1 MPNDKPGAPKERPII
16 FSAPMVRALLDGRK
30 TQTRRII
37 KPQPEQNDAGLWVW
51 PPDWRT
57 GIPKFGIGVQTDDAG
72 LVQSLEYDPGR
83 RLGYAPGDRLWVREA
98 HALVPATAYR
108 ASVGVDT
115 RINPSDPDQ
124 AVVYREG
131 WERCQ
136 PGRWRPSIHMPR
148 WASRLTLAVT
158 DVRVQRLQE
167 ISERDAADEG
177 LATVTKDGK
186 LWKWGIPDRDGL
198 PGTDNLGWPWIQWCE
213 DPRQA
218 YSTLWDSIHGAGAWD
233 ANPWVVA
240 VTFTVEEASR

>member
-1 MPNDKPGAPKERPII
+1 MKERPIL

-30 TQTRRII
+30 TQTRRIL
-37 KPQPEQNDAGLWVW
+37 KAEAEPLTYQA
-51 PPDWRT
+51 
-57 GIPKFGIGVQTDDAG
+57 
-72 LVQSLEYDPGR
+72 
-83 RLGYAPGDRLWVREA
+83 GDRLWVRER

-108 ASVGVDT
+108 ASTGVESHV
-115 RINPSDPDQ
+115 NPSDPDQ

-131 WERCQ
+131 WERSQ

-148 WASRLTLAVT
+148 WASRLTIAVT
-158 DVRVQRLQE
+158 EVRVQRLQE
-167 ISERDAADEG
+167 ISEKDAADEG

-218 YSTLWDSIHGAGAWD
+218 YSTLWDSIHGAGAWN
-233 ANPWVVA
+233 ANPVLVA
-240 VTFTVEEASR
+240 VTFTVERPDA